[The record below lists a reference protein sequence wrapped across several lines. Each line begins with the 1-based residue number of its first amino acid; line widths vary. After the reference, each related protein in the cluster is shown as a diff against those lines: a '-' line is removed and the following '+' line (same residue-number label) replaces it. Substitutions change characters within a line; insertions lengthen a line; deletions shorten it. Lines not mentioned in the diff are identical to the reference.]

1 MTSPDREG
9 ISTPGAGAIPANL
22 RADPALVE
30 RGLVVEGVLGAGG
43 HSIVYRARDQRH
55 ARGVAIKVLREDSRL
70 EDAAERFAQEIR
82 VAAGLRHPHILPLYD
97 SGVLADGRPF
107 SVTPVALGESLRAVI
122 DRGPVAVAEALRLAR
137 EVAEALAYLHER
149 GWVHRDV
156 KPENIIVESGH
167 AVLTDFGISAAA
179 DTVTRL
185 SAPQQVANL
194 WSARRFTEVG
204 SVVGTLP
211 YVGPESL
218 FGDAPVHPRSDVYA
232 LGIVLYEMLAA
243 RLPFTASSAAALLR
257 QRLEHPLPPLASVRD
272 DVPAELDAA
281 IARATDAAPE
291 RRFASIGEFM
301 AALDAVPDPGGVT
314 GRALRARGFL
324 ALALAVLVITAAT
337 WWALLPVY
345 LDPHRVVVADLSNDT
360 GDSALAS
367 IGTLAGDFITA
378 TLSRDRGLEVINAT
392 MSLGSRQ
399 RPRLPAADSSLRRA
413 TRTLVEEAHAG
424 LAVTGAYY
432 LEGGQLA
439 LLAELIDTRAGDVIG
454 AVGPIAASA
463 TDPERGL
470 RLLADSVSA
479 MVKRRGSAG
488 TVRHVLID
496 GKGGVEFVLLP
507 GDSRHTRPVEART
520 GTRVSATRRGA
531 PSAAPPAAT

>member
-55 ARGVAIKVLREDSRL
+55 ARDVAIKVLREESRL
-70 EDAAERFAQEIR
+70 EGAAERFAQEIR

-97 SGVLADGRPF
+97 SGVLVDGRPF
-107 SVTPVALGESLRAVI
+107 SVTPVALGEPLRAVI

-167 AVLTDFGISAAA
+167 AVLTDFGISAAV

-185 SAPQQVANL
+185 GSPQQVANL
-194 WSARRFTEVG
+194 WSTRRFTEMG
-204 SVVGTLP
+204 SIVGTLP

-243 RLPFTASSAAALLR
+243 RLPFTANSAAALLR
-257 QRLEHPLPPLASVRD
+257 QRLDHPLPPLSSVRK
-272 DVPAELDAA
+272 DVPAEVDAA
-281 IARATDAAPE
+281 IARATDADPD
-291 RRFASIGEFM
+291 RRFASVGEFM
-301 AALDAVPDPGGVT
+301 AALDAVPDPGGVA

-324 ALALAVLVITAAT
+324 ALALAVLVIAAAT
-337 WWALLPVY
+337 WWALVPVY
-345 LDPHRVVVADLSNDT
+345 LDPDRVVVADLSNDT
-360 GDSALAS
+360 GNPALAS
-367 IGTLAGDFITA
+367 IGTLAGDFITVA
-378 TLSRDRGLEVINAT
+378 LSHDGGLEVINAT

-399 RPRLPAADSSLRRA
+399 RPRLPAADSTLRRA
-413 TRTLVEEAHAG
+413 TRALVEEAHAG
-424 LAVTGAYY
+424 LAITGAYY
-432 LEGGQLA
+432 QEGGQLA

-454 AVGPIAASA
+454 AVGPIAVSA

-470 RLLADSVSA
+470 RILADSVSA
-479 MVKRRGSAG
+479 MVKRRGSTGA
-488 TVRHVLID
+488 VRHALVD
-496 GKGGVEFVLLP
+496 GEGGVTLALVPE
-507 GDSRHTRPVEART
+507 DSRHAWQAEART
-520 GTRVSATRRGA
+520 GARVSATRRGS
-531 PSAAPPAAT
+531 PPAAPPAAT